1 MIPKETNLSI
11 KLLENNGRSLIELE
25 PEIEILINLLAPA
38 ISAVRTLRNLDYKY
52 YGGELWEAPKEKE
65 PDLDLIKLVARY
77 ERVIS
82 TMIKVIRIGR
92 FCHLCTNKNIKEDL
106 YPCNVCNT
114 TGKSEFVLDMMIF
127 TKEDTNNET
136 KTDTKRI

>member
-1 MIPKETNLSI
+1 MTPKETNLSI
-11 KLLENNGRSLIELE
+11 KQLRSNGRSLIELE
-25 PEIEILINLLAPA
+25 PEIEILTNLLAPA
-38 ISAVRTLRNLDYKY
+38 TSAVRTLKNLDYKY

-65 PDLDLIKLVARY
+65 ADLDLIKLVAKY

-92 FCHLCTNKNIKEDL
+92 FCHLCTNRNIKDDS

-114 TGKSEFVLDMMIF
+114 MGKSEFVLDMMIF
-127 TKEDTNNET
+127 TKENN
-136 KTDTKRI
+136 